1 MTFWHNV
8 RLDASSRTGKGGTM
22 SKKLAFAAAF
32 AASTVL
38 AACNT
43 EPEVVQINKYDP
55 MADDLKNAAPIAPP
69 PMIQVS
75 RTYRCR
81 DNSLYYV
88 DFYTNNTA
96 MVRTQQGGDPVAML
110 TAEGGNP
117 PYVGQEGYSVS
128 GNGEQVSI
136 SAPGRGSQTC
146 HT

>member
-1 MTFWHNV
+1 MQKTH
-8 RLDASSRTGKGGTM
+8 S
-22 SKKLAFAAAF
+22 LAAAAF
-32 AASTVL
+32 AALVGL

-55 MADDLKNAAPIAPP
+55 MEDALKNAGPVAPP
-69 PMIQVS
+69 PMIQES

-81 DNSLYYV
+81 DNALFYV

-96 MVRTQQGGDPVAML
+96 AVRTQRGTPPVATL

-117 PYVGQEGYSVS
+117 PYTGSGYSVS
-128 GNGEQVSI
+128 GTGEQVTI
-136 SAPGRGSQTC
+136 AAPGHGSQSC